1 MAPNT
6 TLLSLPSSSYNLPVP
21 QFTHPLHLRGGGS
34 DDSDSGNEADDERDD
49 SSDEP
54 DSEDERSDNSTSA
67 PASDPDYY
75 NSSDADE
82 KRDSHKGYQ
91 ADSSECSD

>member
-6 TLLSLPSSSYNLPVP
+6 NLSYLPSSNDNLPIP
-21 QFTHPLHLRGGGS
+21 WFFHPLHLWGGGS

-54 DSEDERSDNSTSA
+54 DSEDERSDNTTSA

>member
-6 TLLSLPSSSYNLPVP
+6 TLLSLPSSSDNLPVP
-21 QFTHPLHLRGGGS
+21 CFNRPLHLRGGGS

-49 SSDEP
+49 SSDKP
-54 DSEDERSDNSTSA
+54 GSEDERSDSSTSA
-67 PASDPDYY
+67 PASDPDHY
-75 NSSDADE
+75 NTSDADE

>member
-6 TLLSLPSSSYNLPVP
+6 ALSSLSSRKDAISDPYLV
-21 QFTHPLHLRGGGS
+21 HPLLRGGGS

-49 SSDEP
+49 SQDDP
-54 DSEDERSDNSTSA
+54 DSDDERSDSSTGA
-67 PASDPDYY
+67 PPSDPYDHY

-82 KRDSHKGYQ
+82 RRDSHKGYQ

>member
-1 MAPNT
+1 MTISQSPDSPTPSTSEAAAPT
-6 TLLSLPSSSYNLPVP
+6 TLTAETRQTMSATTVATNR
-21 QFTHPLHLRGGGS
+21 T
-34 DDSDSGNEADDERDD
+34 
-49 SSDEP
+49 
-54 DSEDERSDNSTSA
+54 SEDERSDSTTSA

-75 NSSDADE
+75 NTSDADE